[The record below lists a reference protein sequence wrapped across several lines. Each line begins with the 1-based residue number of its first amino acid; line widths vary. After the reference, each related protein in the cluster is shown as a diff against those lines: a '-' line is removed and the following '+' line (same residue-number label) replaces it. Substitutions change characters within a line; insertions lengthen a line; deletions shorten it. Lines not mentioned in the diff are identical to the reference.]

1 MIIKKSLSISFLFL
15 VCHFNNYGHE
25 VKKSVSECTGKV
37 AQQRPQLFTQ
47 AEQYEQNLI
56 NARAQCLHANDCDI
70 NVAYKQARHDV
81 LRSII
86 MLANRLEELEG
97 GIVGVCNVCEK
108 NEATDIKK
116 RLVEL
121 LKSSL

>member
-1 MIIKKSLSISFLFL
+1 MIIKKNLSISFLFV
-15 VCHFNNYGHE
+15 VCHFNNNSHE
-25 VKKSVSECTGKV
+25 VKKSVSECTGKI

-56 NARAQCLHANDCDI
+56 AARAQCLQANDCDI
-70 NVAYKQARHDV
+70 NRAFKQAKHDV

-86 MLANRLEELEG
+86 MLSNRLEELEG
-97 GIVGVCNVCEK
+97 GIADLCNDCER
-108 NEATDIKK
+108 NEATDIKN
-116 RLVEL
+116 RLIEV

>member
-1 MIIKKSLSISFLFL
+1 MIIKKSLSISFLF
-15 VCHFNNYGHE
+15 VVSHFNNNSHE
-25 VKKSVSECTGKV
+25 TKKSVLECTGKV
-37 AQQRPQLFTQ
+37 AKERSQLFTQ

-56 NARAQCLHANDCDI
+56 NARAQCLQANDCDI
-70 NVAYKQARHDV
+70 NRAFKQAKHDV

-97 GIVGVCNVCEK
+97 GTVGVCNVCEK
-108 NEATDIKK
+108 NEATDIKN
-116 RLVEL
+116 RLIEL